1 MPKITDLYDD
11 DRPREKIAKKGV
23 GTLSN
28 RELISAIL
36 GRGVSGRDVTKISAD
51 IEKILDKTG
60 GDPSYKELL
69 EVTGM
74 GMAKAAQIVAVFELS
89 RRYMEEDSKV
99 VKISCPEDVLP
110 VVEDIRSKQQEYFIC
125 ITLNGACEVIKRHTI
140 SKGLLNQSLVHPRE
154 VFADAIVE
162 RCASVILVHN
172 HPSGNLKP
180 SQADLDVTKRLCN
193 SGNILG
199 IEVLDHVIV
208 TKKGWVSLKK
218 EGLMPESV

>member
-1 MPKITDLYDD
+1 
-11 DRPREKIAKKGV
+11 
-23 GTLSN
+23 
-28 RELISAIL
+28 
-36 GRGVSGRDVTKISAD
+36 
-51 IEKILDKTG
+51 
-60 GDPSYKELL
+60 
-69 EVTGM
+69 
-74 GMAKAAQIVAVFELS
+74 
-89 RRYMEEDSKV
+89 
-99 VKISCPEDVLP
+99 
-110 VVEDIRSKQQEYFIC
+110 
-125 ITLNGACEVIKRHTI
+125 TI

-180 SQADLDVTKRLCN
+180 SQADLGVTKRLCN